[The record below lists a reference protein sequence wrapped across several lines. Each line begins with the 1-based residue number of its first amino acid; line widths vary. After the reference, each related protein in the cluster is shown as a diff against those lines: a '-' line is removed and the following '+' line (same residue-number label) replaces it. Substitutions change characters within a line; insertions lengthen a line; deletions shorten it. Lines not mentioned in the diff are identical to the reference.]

1 MPELVIVY
9 DSTTGN
15 TELMAK
21 AVDQGACGIEGVT
34 ANIHKLGTKF
44 PISTLEKAAAIIVGS
59 PTVYGGVS
67 EGVAFF
73 FNNLG
78 YLERANLVDTGK
90 MKGAAFASYG
100 WDGGWVVG
108 RIEMEL
114 KALGVKIVAP
124 AVSAVDQGGVMGAK
138 IHRDDL
144 EKCQVLGRAVAE
156 AITSQ

>member
-1 MPELVIVY
+1 MPNIVIIY
-9 DSTTGN
+9 DSMTGN

-21 AVDQGACGIEGVT
+21 AVDQGACGIEDVT
-34 ANIHKLGTKF
+34 ADVHKLGTKF
-44 PISTLEKAAAIIVGS
+44 PISSLEKAAAIVVGS
-59 PTVYGGVS
+59 PTVYGGAT

-78 YLERANLVDTGK
+78 YLKRANLVDTGN

-108 RIEMEL
+108 RIELEL

-124 AVSAVDQGGVMGAK
+124 AVSAVDQGGVMGVK

-144 EKCQVLGRAVAE
+144 EKCRELGRAVAE
-156 AITSQ
+156 AITSH